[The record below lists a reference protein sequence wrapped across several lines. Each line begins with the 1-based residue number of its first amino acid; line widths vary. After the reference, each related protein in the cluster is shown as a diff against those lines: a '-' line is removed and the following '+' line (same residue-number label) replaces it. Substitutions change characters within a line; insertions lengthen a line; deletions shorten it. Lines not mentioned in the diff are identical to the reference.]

1 MSQNN
6 EQDPLTLRGFLK
18 IFTGFL
24 VFWGVLA
31 LLAMFIYFPENLPLL
46 ARTFHF
52 L

>member
-1 MSQNN
+1 MSQDN
-6 EQDPLTLRGFLK
+6 EQDPLTLWGFLK

-24 VFWGVLA
+24 VFWSVLA

-46 ARTFHF
+46 ARTFPF

>member
-1 MSQNN
+1 MSQDN
-6 EQDPLTLRGFLK
+6 EQDPLTLYGFLK

-24 VFWGVLA
+24 VFWSVLA

-46 ARTFHF
+46 ARTFPF